1 MPLVGRENALK
12 KCILVSWLRRWRHNK
27 SCVLYLTIFC
37 HTSTYASA
45 VLSVPYFAF
54 SRKWLT
60 VFRQNL
66 APHSHW
72 SLTHASKDLKLLL
85 CLRLRMQSVVLVL
98 SHASKHYRRREFH
111 RSHTGPNCVAEW
123 MITRRITK
131 ATSLF
136 IADRGTH
143 AKGKLAADTG
153 CVSVMEPGI
162 CLPLEWPCVATTA
175 FLPSSSMVPLCSRV
189 QLAVQES

>member
-1 MPLVGRENALK
+1 
-12 KCILVSWLRRWRHNK
+12 
-27 SCVLYLTIFC
+27 
-37 HTSTYASA
+37 
-45 VLSVPYFAF
+45 
-54 SRKWLT
+54 
-60 VFRQNL
+60 
-66 APHSHW
+66 
-72 SLTHASKDLKLLL
+72 
-85 CLRLRMQSVVLVL
+85 MQSVVLVL
-98 SHASKHYRRREFH
+98 RHASKHYRRREFH

-162 CLPLEWPCVATTA
+162 CLNGPVWRPQLFYHRAQWCLCAAESSWQSRKARLSLWPRLQIIFPRPKGTCFISEQQKNIGCILGV
-175 FLPSSSMVPLCSRV
+175 LPC
-189 QLAVQES
+189 EKE